1 MKTEIIQAIPDWI
14 FVAVKKWGWKGSFD
28 SWEAAQLQSSGYD
41 ADNILQQ
48 VRTASLRVKRGEA
61 LFERDSVLFNERE
74 YCWELLAALMWI
86 AARHNGS
93 LNIIDFG
100 GSLGSTYYQYKCF
113 FSLLKSV
120 LWNIVEQPN
129 FVGEGKR
136 LFENESLKFH
146 SSIGGV
152 QFADN
157 QSCRGGGIT
166 LRCSTIFRT
175 PLFFVS

>member
-1 MKTEIIQAIPDWI
+1 M
-14 FVAVKKWGWKGSFD
+14 
-28 SWEAAQLQSSGYD
+28 
-41 ADNILQQ
+41 
-48 VRTASLRVKRGEA
+48 RVKRGEA

-113 FSLLKSV
+113 FSSLKSV

-146 SSIGGV
+146 SSIEGV

-157 QSCRGGGIT
+157 QSCRGGHYSQVFYNI
-166 LRCSTIFRT
+166 
-175 PLFFVS
+175 